1 MVQYTK
7 PELTDMMIVYGEALS
22 NNAEASVY
30 TFVNAVQDNN
40 TFSPINRDR
49 DRSRSRTVLDLEREI
64 LQAVEEEPNVS
75 CRRLAQGMSVSSF
88 TIWRTQN
95 ERRLH
100 PHHLQS
106 VQHLKLQD
114 RRIAFCQWLLQKI
127 CEKPNLLHIVLT
139 TDEAGFTRDGVF
151 SLH

>member
-1 MVQYTK
+1 
-7 PELTDMMIVYGEALS
+7 MMIVYREALS

-30 TFVNAVQDNN
+30 TFVNAVQDND

-75 CRRLAQGMSVSSF
+75 CRRLAQGMGVSSF

-100 PHHLQS
+100 PHIFKVSNTRSSNCILSMASSENMRKTQS
-106 VQHLKLQD
+106 
-114 RRIAFCQWLLQKI
+114 
-127 CEKPNLLHIVLT
+127 
-139 TDEAGFTRDGVF
+139 FTHR
-151 SLH
+151 LNHR